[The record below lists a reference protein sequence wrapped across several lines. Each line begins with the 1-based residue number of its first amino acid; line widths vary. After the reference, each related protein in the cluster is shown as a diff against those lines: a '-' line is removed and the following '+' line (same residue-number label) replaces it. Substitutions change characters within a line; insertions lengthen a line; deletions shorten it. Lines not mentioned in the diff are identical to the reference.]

1 MAGELFQVFQETIS
15 SLTLTPG
22 GGGVFDVLVNGRV
35 VFSKGKAGRFP
46 EVHELIEALN
56 KALEEGGTP

>member
-35 VFSKGKAGRFP
+35 VFSRGKAGRFP
-46 EVHELIEALN
+46 EVLELIEALN
-56 KALEEGGTP
+56 KALEEGGSP